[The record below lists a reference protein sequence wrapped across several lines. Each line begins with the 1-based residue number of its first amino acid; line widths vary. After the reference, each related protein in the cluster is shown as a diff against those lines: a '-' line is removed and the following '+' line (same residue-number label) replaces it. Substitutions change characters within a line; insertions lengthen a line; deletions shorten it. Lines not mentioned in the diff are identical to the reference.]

1 YLPDLTADEVAA
13 SAWRGFR
20 RGKRMVVPGLASKA
34 AALLTWLVPT
44 GLILPKVA
52 SVQKRKNDLC
62 PCGSGKV
69 FIRCCG
75 MTRRFRRE
83 HGGGT
88 GST

>member
-52 SVQKRKNDLC
+52 SVQKRKSDC

-69 FIRCCG
+69 FTRCCG
-75 MTRRFRRE
+75 MKRRYLSKY
-83 HGGGT
+83 GGGT